1 MNKASVQKTEKDEV
15 LEALKALD
23 LKWETKLQGVND
35 EISKIVRRIEEVN
48 NNVTLIYQDRN
59 ILEDIQQSIIA
70 LREGTHMT
78 REHQDRAMKDVKAE
92 VIDTKLTMEEKVKD
106 VEKKVENTVEQ
117 VTNTV
122 ETNLSGIAKAI
133 EKKKVVKVKDSFIKK
148 FFRRR

>member
-1 MNKASVQKTEKDEV
+1 MNKTGSQKTEKDEV

-23 LKWETKLQGVND
+23 LKWDTKLQGVND

-48 NNVTLIYQDRN
+48 NNISLIFEDRN

-78 REHQDRAMKDVKAE
+78 REHQDRALKDVKAE
-92 VIDTKLTMEEKVKD
+92 IIDSKLTMEEKVKD

-117 VTNTV
+117 VANTV
-122 ETNLSGIAKAI
+122 ENNLSGIAKAI
-133 EKKKVVKVKDSFIKK
+133 EKKRVIKVKDNFIKK
-148 FFRRR
+148 LFRRR